1 MQKNF
6 KKYFYGL
13 KQRERVLLAVG
24 LVLLMA
30 VVLQIFVVGPSLKAY
45 NRSRDSLAAKIKL
58 LQKSRAILAEKKPLE
73 AAKTTA
79 TPMIKRLESRIVAA
93 TTEALGAAA
102 LQKQIKEL
110 ASANHVTITRSASFS
125 PLPLAD
131 DVGLLLLPVEID
143 VKADTL
149 GAFTAFLY
157 ELEYGDTLFF
167 FVDDLEIVPLSRGR
181 GVRVNVKA
189 HALTKPTNN
198 KDGG

>member
-1 MQKNF
+1 M
-6 KKYFYGL
+6 
-13 KQRERVLLAVG
+13 AVG